1 MRQPGHFFLPR
12 GRAKVFFRP
21 LWGTLAAVLLAS
33 TSLSPVLAQVT
44 ADGRTQTNVAGSGAT
59 TNVTTQT
66 ISQGHGVNSF
76 SSFNVG
82 AGQTVNMHVPQGAAG
97 TVNIIN
103 GSQSQINGVVQSM
116 QGGAVGGNLYMA
128 NPQGCVVGPQGVV
141 RGGSVSM
148 TTPSQ
153 GFVDGMFNSGGV
165 SGSHVGRIIGGTAPL
180 GPGNIEQ
187 AHSPDEFVEIEE
199 LRSAAAIFCR
209 LVERY
214 ALNH

>member
-1 MRQPGHFFLPR
+1 M
-12 GRAKVFFRP
+12 
-21 LWGTLAAVLLAS
+21 
-33 TSLSPVLAQVT
+33 T

-128 NPQGCVVGPQGVV
+128 NPQGFVVGPQGVV

-180 GPGNIEQ
+180 GPGNIDVYGRIDAGNHVGLRAGGQ
-187 AHSPDEFVEIEE
+187 VRVDGVISAGEIINGGQGSVYIEGN
-199 LRSAAAIFCR
+199 R
-209 LVERY
+209 
-214 ALNH
+214 